1 VRCTSAPPVLACVW
15 CIDCARS
22 SAECGR
28 RHGAACWCRV
38 RLERARRGS
47 RVHPCAAHM
56 ACFLACLFRTLT
68 RPCLFCA
75 CFAFAPALA
84 VSVRP
89 AVFVVL
95 PCLLAQSERLSFG
108 PIGGL
113 VSSLSDLT
121 SLKPRRNHARS
132 EVRLNDLMKIRGMS
146 ECLGKGVSG
155 TVWKVRD
162 RSVDET
168 LALKEM
174 AMDTADEGKC
184 QVPSRRRPAA
194 LAPHPR

>member
-1 VRCTSAPPVLACVW
+1 MPVGL
-15 CIDCARS
+15 RKG
-22 SAECGR
+22 GR
-28 RHGAACWCRV
+28 RITTPRAGAVCGKSVLGAGAGAFMRLRWPARGPVIADAHSLLRV
-38 RLERARRGS
+38 L
-47 RVHPCAAHM
+47 
-56 ACFLACLFRTLT
+56 
-68 RPCLFCA
+68 
-75 CFAFAPALA
+75 
-84 VSVRP
+84 SV
-89 AVFVVL
+89 
-95 PCLLAQSERLSFG
+95 QSERLSFG
-108 PIGGL
+108 PIGGF
-113 VSSLSDLT
+113 VSNLSDLT

-132 EVRLNDLMKIRGMS
+132 EVRLKDLVKIRGMS